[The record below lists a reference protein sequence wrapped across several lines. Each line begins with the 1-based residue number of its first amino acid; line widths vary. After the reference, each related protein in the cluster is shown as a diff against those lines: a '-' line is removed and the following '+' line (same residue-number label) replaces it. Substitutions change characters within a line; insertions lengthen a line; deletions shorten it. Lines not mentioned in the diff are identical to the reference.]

1 MNLLVDSHCHLDAQ
15 QFSDDREAMIQRAL
29 DAGVSRLLSIGT
41 GEGPPD
47 LESALR
53 LADRYEAVHA
63 TVGIHPEY
71 APKVSDA
78 DYKHLAELVRHP
90 KCVAVGEIGLDY
102 YWKPFDSQVQAAV
115 FLQQLRIAAE
125 ARKPVSIHT
134 RDAWGDTIGLLRK
147 HWAPTGL
154 PCVMHCFTGSPEQ
167 AHEALDLGFYLSFSG
182 VVTYPKAVNV
192 QQSAKEAPLN
202 RILIET
208 DCPYLAPVPYRGKR
222 NEPSYVLYTAQKLAE
237 LRNESLE
244 TIAQETSAN
253 FERVF
258 LNRLH

>member
-1 MNLLVDSHCHLDAQ
+1 
-15 QFSDDREAMIQRAL
+15 MIQRAL

-102 YWKPFDSQVQAAV
+102 YWKPFDPKLQAAV
-115 FLQQLRIAAE
+115 FIEQMRIAAE

-192 QQSAKEAPLN
+192 HQSATEAPLD
-202 RILIET
+202 RILVET
-208 DCPYLAPVPYRGKR
+208 DARTLLRCRTEVSGMSRLTLCTPL
-222 NEPSYVLYTAQKLAE
+222 QKLAE

-244 TIAQETSAN
+244 TIARETSAN